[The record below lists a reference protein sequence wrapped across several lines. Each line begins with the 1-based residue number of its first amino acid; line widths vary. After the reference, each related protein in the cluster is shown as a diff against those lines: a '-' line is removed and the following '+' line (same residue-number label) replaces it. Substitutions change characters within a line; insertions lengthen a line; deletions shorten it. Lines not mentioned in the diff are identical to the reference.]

1 MYRINDKAAAIK
13 EIQRYLRVV
22 VGDEIVI
29 TPNGIYDDVTRLG
42 VIYLQDKY
50 RLNKSGV
57 VDMRTFDLLYAEY
70 KRIIER
76 ESVQKEVGA
85 YGCFPFKPGDLS
97 PFLAVVGEKLA
108 CLLDHY
114 GVTHDLLESSY
125 YSLSLSEAVKEIR
138 KIYLLEP
145 NDLLDEELY
154 SRLTVDYN
162 SLALIC

>member
-85 YGCFPFKPGDLS
+85 YGCFPLG
-97 PFLAVVGEKLA
+97 
-108 CLLDHY
+108 
-114 GVTHDLLESSY
+114 
-125 YSLSLSEAVKEIR
+125 
-138 KIYLLEP
+138 
-145 NDLLDEELY
+145 
-154 SRLTVDYN
+154 
-162 SLALIC
+162 